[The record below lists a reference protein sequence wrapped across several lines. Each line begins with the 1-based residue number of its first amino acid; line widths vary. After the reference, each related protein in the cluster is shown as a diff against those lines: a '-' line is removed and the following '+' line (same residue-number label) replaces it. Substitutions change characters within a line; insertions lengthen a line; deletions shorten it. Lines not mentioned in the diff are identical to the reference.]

1 MSRPAFKTNVPQMKI
16 KKPNYQNLMII
27 VVFVVGGFLIY
38 RMISSVQRQLLLL
51 KQDVSNLKDNVK
63 KPQQIVES
71 SGGTPVGF
79 EVRFQENIEDDEIS
93 IDSVDID
100 KIMKKLTTSKEEEG
114 TVKNS
119 MTFSGLNS
127 DDVGVVADNEPALSD
142 NTGEDSDGDSDKEG
156 ETKDESRKTAGNPI
170 DDEVDVTEKIIEI
183 DSNLSKKS
191 LAELKKMLK
200 DKGLSTKGNKAQLIE
215 TLSENL

>member
-1 MSRPAFKTNVPQMKI
+1 MPRPAFKTNVPQMKI

-51 KQDVSNLKDNVK
+51 KQDVSNLKDDVK

-71 SGGTPVGF
+71 SGGIPVGF
-79 EVRFQENIEDDEIS
+79 EVSFQETNEDDEVS

-100 KIMKKLTTSKEEEG
+100 KIMKKLTASKEEEG
-114 TVKNS
+114 SVKNS
-119 MTFSGLNS
+119 MAFSKLNS
-127 DDVGVVADNEPALSD
+127 DDAGVVADNEPALSND
-142 NTGEDSDGDSDKEG
+142 TGEDSDEQG
-156 ETKDESRKTAGNPI
+156 ETEDESREATENPI
-170 DDEVDVTEKIIEI
+170 DGDVDVTEKIIEI

-200 DKGLSTKGNKAQLIE
+200 DRGLSTKGNKAQLIE

>member
-1 MSRPAFKTNVPQMKI
+1 MPRPAFKTNVPQMKI

-51 KQDVSNLKDNVK
+51 KQDVSNLKDDVK
-63 KPQQIVES
+63 KPQQTPGS
-71 SGGTPVGF
+71 AGGTPVGF
-79 EVRFQENIEDDEIS
+79 EVSFQEAIEDDEVS

-100 KIMKKLTTSKEEEG
+100 KIMKKLTAPKEEES
-114 TVKNS
+114 TVKGG
-119 MTFSGLNS
+119 MDFSELTS
-127 DDVGVVADNEPALSD
+127 DDRGVVADNEPALSD
-142 NTGEDSDGDSDKEG
+142 DTGEDSDEEG
-156 ETKDESRKTAGNPI
+156 ETEDESRETAENPI

-200 DKGLSTKGNKAQLIE
+200 DRGLSTKGNKSRLIE

>member
-1 MSRPAFKTNVPQMKI
+1 MPRPAFKTNVPQMKI

-51 KQDVSNLKDNVK
+51 KQDVSNLKDDVK
-63 KPQQIVES
+63 KPLQTPES
-71 SGGTPVGF
+71 AGGTPVGF
-79 EVRFQENIEDDEIS
+79 EVSFQEAIEDDEVS

-100 KIMKKLTTSKEEEG
+100 KIMKKLTASKEEERES
-114 TVKNS
+114 TVQGG
-119 MTFSGLNS
+119 MDFSELTS
-127 DDVGVVADNEPALSD
+127 DDRGVVADNEPALSD
-142 NTGEDSDGDSDKEG
+142 DAGEDSDEEG
-156 ETKDESRKTAGNPI
+156 ETEDESRETAENPI

-183 DSNLSKKS
+183 DSNLSKRS
-191 LAELKKMLK
+191 LADLKKMLK